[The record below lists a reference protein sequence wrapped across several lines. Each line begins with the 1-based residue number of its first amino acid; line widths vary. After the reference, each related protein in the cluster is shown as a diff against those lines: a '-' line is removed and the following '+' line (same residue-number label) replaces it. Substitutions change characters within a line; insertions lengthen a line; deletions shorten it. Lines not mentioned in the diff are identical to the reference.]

1 MAIKIVKND
10 PVPVPTLLVDERRY
24 TVGADEPIVI
34 VDDHAPAREARPH
47 PGENIPRRIVD
58 IYVDVD
64 VTKAET
70 GVGDCLSALLG
81 EDPSQEPHILE
92 MQVPFKES
100 SHVGF
105 RRVGMLAA
113 TVSGIF
119 LPCFHHP
126 RECVTCIERILDT
139 VCLGGS
145 SDDRGGASPPDPYFQ
160 QRSGGFSEQLETSRV
175 PAQLG
180 LDHDSRCN

>member
-58 IYVDVD
+58 IYVDV
-64 VTKAET
+64 TKAET

-92 MQVPFKES
+92 MQVPVKES

-113 TVSGIF
+113 TVSGIL
-119 LPCFHHP
+119 LPRFHHP
-126 RECVTCIERILDT
+126 RGCVTFIELILDA
-139 VCLGGS
+139 V
-145 SDDRGGASPPDPYFQ
+145 
-160 QRSGGFSEQLETSRV
+160 
-175 PAQLG
+175 
-180 LDHDSRCN
+180 